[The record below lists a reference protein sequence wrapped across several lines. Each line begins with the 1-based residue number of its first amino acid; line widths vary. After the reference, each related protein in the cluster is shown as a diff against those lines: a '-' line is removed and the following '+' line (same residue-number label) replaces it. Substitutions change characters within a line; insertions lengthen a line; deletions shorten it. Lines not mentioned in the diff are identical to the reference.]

1 MYLVPHVVSIY
12 GGGWAK
18 SRRFG
23 DGDGS
28 RHERR
33 VGAMMRK
40 ICDPIKDGRW
50 KINAVVATR
59 ATAFFGIIPHHE

>member
-28 RHERR
+28 RHEQSG
-33 VGAMMRK
+33 GAMMRK
-40 ICDPIKDGRW
+40 ICEPIKDGCG

-59 ATAFFGIIPHHE
+59 ATAFFDIIPVP